1 MKEGEG
7 LTWPQIRYWVTC
19 GALIVVGA
27 GLAIWGPDLP
37 WAWVQAIAKE
47 LGSGLL
53 IAGILGG
60 FVEPF
65 FRNEFARDAFLAAFR
80 RVLPDEFKEEVEKI
94 IRFEFIATKQIW
106 TIDIKR
112 VPDTDLV
119 LVTTMFERTIIN
131 KSKSEKAVNTWYELE
146 DYRFP
151 QGRSQVIECAIQEE
165 SQKEATRFPGSI
177 ERDHYV
183 EGKSSDVTIKP
194 DKSAKLWGKAIQYRR
209 ENDSLYE
216 TFRMPL

>member
-1 MKEGEG
+1 MSPQPTPDCTDAAILLTLASGAEEEAMKEGEG

-27 GLAIWGPDLP
+27 GLAIAWTHAQGRSGP
-37 WAWVQAIAKE
+37 QIARE

-94 IRFEFIATKQIW
+94 IRFEFIATKKIW

-165 SQKEATRFPGSI
+165 SQKEATRF
-177 ERDHYV
+177 
-183 EGKSSDVTIKP
+183 
-194 DKSAKLWGKAIQYRR
+194 
-209 ENDSLYE
+209 
-216 TFRMPL
+216 